1 MVPSC
6 PMGSRCH
13 GQAAAPEQQ
22 VLFHDKPG
30 ISPALLIFYGTDDL
44 FIVESRGVEAPQV
57 LLFRS
62 LSLCLD
68 LRIFTV
74 YNWVLHFWEC
84 MRLQLLNLSV
94 ESTAFLL
101 HVDLL
106 CLLLR
111 CLDFS
116 LLCQSRCRCCW
127 LPLFLFSC

>member
-1 MVPSC
+1 
-6 PMGSRCH
+6 MGSRCH

-101 HVDLL
+101 HVDRSNSFFQGETLFH
-106 CLLLR
+106 R
-111 CLDFS
+111 YA
-116 LLCQSRCRCCW
+116 
-127 LPLFLFSC
+127 FLFSFTSLV